1 MGLRTDHKRVKK
13 IGNVVLFCNADNV
26 IMKTEIKTCL
36 LLLLCINISIGV
48 EVVFSVSAPNAI
60 TVIIN
65 SAVAVTVVAVTVV
78 AAPANT
84 VRFSMSDK
92 NVDRNNG

>member
-1 MGLRTDHKRVKK
+1 MGLCTDHKRVKK

-65 SAVAVTVVAVTVV
+65 SAVAVTVVA
-78 AAPANT
+78 APANT

>member
-26 IMKTEIKTCL
+26 IMKTEVKTCL

-65 SAVAVTVVAVTVV
+65 SAVTVV

>member
-1 MGLRTDHKRVKK
+1 M
-13 IGNVVLFCNADNV
+13 LFCNADNV

-65 SAVAVTVVAVTVV
+65 SAVAVTVVA
-78 AAPANT
+78 APANT

>member
-48 EVVFSVSAPNAI
+48 EVVFSVSVPNAI

-65 SAVAVTVVAVTVV
+65 SAVAVV
-78 AAPANT
+78 AALANT